1 MKFNY
6 SDSSWPISMKLATQ
20 LRQKDQV
27 FPTVWYQTILC
38 GISFRNI
45 GFSLSLT
52 YSCHVY
58 QAKCTEEKRGA
69 IDFVSEI

>member
-1 MKFNY
+1 
-6 SDSSWPISMKLATQ
+6 MKLATQ

-27 FPTVWYQTILC
+27 FPTVGHQTILC
-38 GISFRNI
+38 GISFRKI

-52 YSCHVY
+52 YSRHVY

-69 IDFVSEI
+69 TDQRVSEIS